1 MPAISCYTLG
11 LKPNMHALL
20 NFAGRKPL
28 NRQVQ
33 ASVPELQDAHL
44 AAVYFDQRRGGD
56 CYDFLRV
63 SPTRVLFILLD
74 VAGRAQDNH
83 EIVASAQNVF
93 RSVGTELFA
102 SEDANEADAM
112 VNLCL
117 ELNRN
122 ILKTA
127 GRVCSSP
134 AFAGCY
140 NESLGTVSYFNAGHT
155 PGLLRDGERVIEL
168 PATGL
173 PLGLFSHATPD
184 AFMCAL
190 EPGDALVLVS
200 RGIVEAKRR
209 LKEFGLDQVKDNLQ
223 STKTKTAPEICAGIL
238 DQVRSFTRKAPTHN
252 DVTVLALA
260 RDAASKAAGSATS

>member
-1 MPAISCYTLG
+1 
-11 LKPNMHALL
+11 
-20 NFAGRKPL
+20 
-28 NRQVQ
+28 
-33 ASVPELQDAHL
+33 
-44 AAVYFDQRRGGD
+44 
-56 CYDFLRV
+56 
-63 SPTRVLFILLD
+63 LFILLD
-74 VAGRAQDNH
+74 VAGRAADNH
-83 EIVASAQNVF
+83 EIVASAQGVF
-93 RSVGTELFA
+93 RTMGTELFA
-102 SEDANEADAM
+102 KEDANEADAM
-112 VNLCL
+112 VDLCL

-122 ILKTA
+122 IMKTA

-155 PGLLRDGERVIEL
+155 PGLLRDGNGIIEL

-209 LKEFGLDQVKDNLQ
+209 LKEFGLEQVKDNLQ
-223 STKTKTAPEICAGIL
+223 RTQTKSAQEICGAIL
-238 DQVRSFTRKAPTHN
+238 DRVCAFTRKPPTHN

-260 RDAASKAAGSATS
+260 RDAAGKAGRVVGGEEDRAQRALAVGHLRLWH